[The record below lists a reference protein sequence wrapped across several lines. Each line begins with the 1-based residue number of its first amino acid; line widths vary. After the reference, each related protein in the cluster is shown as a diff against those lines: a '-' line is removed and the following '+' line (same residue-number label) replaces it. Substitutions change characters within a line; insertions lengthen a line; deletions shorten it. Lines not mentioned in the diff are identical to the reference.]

1 MVEYLNNWLDN
12 AENLNKNPLS
22 NVNSAAAN
30 AQVARRLTANQ
41 KPKHQH
47 QFTIPVEWIYKVT
60 TTGSKVTP
68 LFTEKKIV
76 TKLRCPC
83 GTEIER

>member
-47 QFTIPVEWIYKVT
+47 QFTIPVAWKYTDEHDLRISAQYARHK
-60 TTGSKVTP
+60 
-68 LFTEKKIV
+68 EV